1 MNVQRYFLDIN
12 SKVDIVP
19 AECGIAGLI
28 VEENDKSDPQY
39 CKFLS
44 KNWRRFSLEG

>member
-12 SKVDIVP
+12 SKMDIIP
-19 AECGIAGLI
+19 SECGIAGLI

-39 CKFLS
+39 CKFA
-44 KNWRRFSLEG
+44 